1 MAIPKPVLAAEKHT
15 GSLLHPC
22 SGLCFPSVAWQLQKC
37 HLLNFSDSKTKRFL
51 PACGPC
57 EFAARRRSCTHEG
70 SANKKTQ
77 RQPRGCCSGIE
88 VRPAPA
94 HRVLGAEQPRG
105 YVAQSPSPRAAP
117 ALPPSPFCSSKR
129 CVGMGLPLIPPRSA
143 ASGFR
148 GCFKSSTAF
157 VRFVLELPPFCEAP
171 GGQPPSPNPSGTR
184 RRAAP
189 VWHRRLGSSHSPCAW
204 GSHKQSRNKDVPE
217 ASCSFSSSSS
227 LQVQQLKLFALFRR
241 RNPPGYGEW
250 LLKSPESSV

>member
-1 MAIPKPVLAAEKHT
+1 MSLAK
-15 GSLLHPC
+15 
-22 SGLCFPSVAWQLQKC
+22 
-37 HLLNFSDSKTKRFL
+37 FSDSKTKHFL

-129 CVGMGLPLIPPRSA
+129 VMGMGLPLIPPRSA

-148 GCFKSSTAF
+148 GCFKSSTTF
-157 VRFVLELPPFCEAP
+157 VRFILELPRSVKPLEASP
-171 GGQPPSPNPSGTR
+171 HPQTPRAHAGGQHPCGTAASARPTAHAHGAATSRAETKTCLRLPAPSPPPPR
-184 RRAAP
+184 
-189 VWHRRLGSSHSPCAW
+189 C
-204 GSHKQSRNKDVPE
+204 K
-217 ASCSFSSSSS
+217 SSS
-227 LQVQQLKLFALFRR
+227 
-241 RNPPGYGEW
+241 
-250 LLKSPESSV
+250 